1 MMNHTPRFR
10 LSLSTL
16 AAIFTLGLDA
26 RADVVTLGVSN
37 TPSAG
42 GYTSTGVYNPLSIY
56 SEPGGYGVAFLLPPV
71 PLALPLGGGGSTSAF
86 MTGLEK
92 NFNADTGW
100 DFTPAA
106 NNLPQNSL
114 VINADQ
120 VAGGPSY
127 PCFLS
132 SGDCVGIYGKTSRL
146 GFVVSYTGTPIANGH
161 WIQVVSTNS
170 PASGQTSPYVDNLG
184 STRTPYYDVP
194 FTANASVFLDASSR
208 NPTVSQYWL
217 GNLYYASGGL
227 TAGSEANPADVTIY
241 NGLEWGWADIFVD
254 TASFAAFSAAVSK
267 DLNSVASLDTALDGN
282 FNAVLDQAEVSQIDS
297 EFIAA
302 AVPEPPFT
310 ILLFACLAVIASIRA
325 LRRIVD

>member
-1 MMNHTPRFR
+1 
-10 LSLSTL
+10 
-16 AAIFTLGLDA
+16 
-26 RADVVTLGVSN
+26 
-37 TPSAG
+37 
-42 GYTSTGVYNPLSIY
+42 
-56 SEPGGYGVAFLLPPV
+56 
-71 PLALPLGGGGSTSAF
+71 
-86 MTGLEK
+86 
-92 NFNADTGW
+92 
-100 DFTPAA
+100 
-106 NNLPQNSL
+106 
-114 VINADQ
+114 
-120 VAGGPSY
+120 
-127 PCFLS
+127 
-132 SGDCVGIYGKTSRL
+132 
-146 GFVVSYTGTPIANGH
+146 
-161 WIQVVSTNS
+161 VVSTNS